1 MRSQIVRTLL
11 IAGATAALAACG
23 SGDTVANNAANDMD
37 TNTALEPGND
47 QSAME
52 SAGNTMEP
60 VAPLPAN
67 DAGDT
72 GETEPDADGG
82 ETIETN
88 TPGI

>member
-1 MRSQIVRTLL
+1 MRSQIVRTALV
-11 IAGATAALAACG
+11 AAATIALAACG
-23 SGDTVANNAANDMD
+23 SGDDAVNNAANEMD

-47 QSAME
+47 QSATE
-52 SAGNTMEP
+52 SAANVAEP

-67 DAGDT
+67 DSGN
-72 GETEPDADGG
+72 GSETDPDADGG